1 MDLGTITNSTNA
13 VGNTYATKETKQ
25 ADEVR
30 KYGVTGKTIGQ
41 PKLSENAKK
50 YYEELKSKYQNMD
63 FILVSND
70 MKEMAKANAGS
81 FANPHKMV
89 VLIDEEK
96 IERMATD
103 EQYRKQYESVI
114 ASAQN
119 KLPELKQSLGN
130 SANIKGF
137 GMQVNDNGASSFFA
151 VMDKSFKAQADR
163 LEKQRAEK
171 KEEKKAA
178 RKKAEKKEREEQLE
192 EKRLKNKDSQE
203 VVITA
208 NSIEELKKKI
218 DDYNYLQMADT
229 VKTDA
234 EKYLGRT
241 IDFKG
246 QEADNDYR
254 NHLQC
259 RKKLKN
265 CKTKEEAERLH
276 VNRMNGK
283 LSELKS
289 IVNNPNIPKS
299 EKLKEAQR
307 ILGDTTKTA
316 QIHTF
321 TKSAEFKEPPTE
333 EEVMEAKQ
341 AEAQLREEQL
351 VGGAD
356 ENSEVNAESDNET
369 QVVPNI
375 SEDDNIVDNA
385 GNTMKDTQHSVALE
399 TEKKVLEEMF
409 ELEKKHFGESKKAVK
424 IDVSL

>member
-13 VGNTYATKETKQ
+13 VGNTYAAKETKQ

-151 VMDKSFKAQADR
+151 VMDKSFKAQTDR

-254 NHLQC
+254 
-259 RKKLKN
+259 
-265 CKTKEEAERLH
+265 T
-276 VNRMNGK
+276 
-283 LSELKS
+283 
-289 IVNNPNIPKS
+289 IY
-299 EKLKEAQR
+299 
-307 ILGDTTKTA
+307 
-316 QIHTF
+316 
-321 TKSAEFKEPPTE
+321 
-333 EEVMEAKQ
+333 
-341 AEAQLREEQL
+341 
-351 VGGAD
+351 
-356 ENSEVNAESDNET
+356 
-369 QVVPNI
+369 
-375 SEDDNIVDNA
+375 NA
-385 GNTMKDTQHSVALE
+385 GKN
-399 TEKKVLEEMF
+399 
-409 ELEKKHFGESKKAVK
+409 
-424 IDVSL
+424 

>member
-1 MDLGTITNSTNA
+1 MDLGAITNSTNA
-13 VGNTYATKETKQ
+13 VANTYATKETKQ
-25 ADEVR
+25 ADEVK

-103 EQYRKQYESVI
+103 EQYRKQYEGVI

-151 VMDKSFKAQADR
+151 VMDKSFKDQANRLAAQ
-163 LEKQRAEK
+163 K
-171 KEEKKAA
+171 KT
-178 RKKAEKKEREEQLE
+178 EKKEREEQLE
-192 EKRLKNKDSQE
+192 EKRLKKKESQE

-234 EKYLGRT
+234 EKYLGTT

-246 QEADNDYR
+246 
-254 NHLQC
+254 
-259 RKKLKN
+259 
-265 CKTKEEAERLH
+265 
-276 VNRMNGK
+276 
-283 LSELKS
+283 
-289 IVNNPNIPKS
+289 
-299 EKLKEAQR
+299 
-307 ILGDTTKTA
+307 
-316 QIHTF
+316 
-321 TKSAEFKEPPTE
+321 
-333 EEVMEAKQ
+333 
-341 AEAQLREEQL
+341 
-351 VGGAD
+351 
-356 ENSEVNAESDNET
+356 
-369 QVVPNI
+369 
-375 SEDDNIVDNA
+375 
-385 GNTMKDTQHSVALE
+385 
-399 TEKKVLEEMF
+399 
-409 ELEKKHFGESKKAVK
+409 
-424 IDVSL
+424 

>member
-13 VGNTYATKETKQ
+13 VGNTYAAKETKQ

-163 LEKQRAEK
+163 LEN
-171 KEEKKAA
+171 KEP
-178 RKKAEKKEREEQLE
+178 RKRRKESGSEKAEKKEREEQLE

-208 NSIEELKKKI
+208 NSIEELKK
-218 DDYNYLQMADT
+218 
-229 VKTDA
+229 
-234 EKYLGRT
+234 R
-241 IDFKG
+241 
-246 QEADNDYR
+246 
-254 NHLQC
+254 
-259 RKKLKN
+259 
-265 CKTKEEAERLH
+265 
-276 VNRMNGK
+276 
-283 LSELKS
+283 
-289 IVNNPNIPKS
+289 
-299 EKLKEAQR
+299 
-307 ILGDTTKTA
+307 
-316 QIHTF
+316 
-321 TKSAEFKEPPTE
+321 
-333 EEVMEAKQ
+333 
-341 AEAQLREEQL
+341 
-351 VGGAD
+351 
-356 ENSEVNAESDNET
+356 
-369 QVVPNI
+369 
-375 SEDDNIVDNA
+375 
-385 GNTMKDTQHSVALE
+385 
-399 TEKKVLEEMF
+399 
-409 ELEKKHFGESKKAVK
+409 
-424 IDVSL
+424 

>member
-1 MDLGTITNSTNA
+1 MDLGAITNSTNA
-13 VGNTYATKETKQ
+13 VANTYAAKETKQ
-25 ADEVR
+25 ADEVK

-50 YYEELKSKYQNMD
+50 YYEELKTKYQNMD
-63 FILVSND
+63 FILVSTD
-70 MKEMAKANAGS
+70 QKEQAKAQA
-81 FANPHKMV
+81 ANPHKMV

-103 EQYRKQYESVI
+103 EQYRKQYEGVI

-151 VMDKSFKAQADR
+151 VMDKSFKDQANR

-178 RKKAEKKEREEQLE
+178 QKKAEKKEREEQLE
-192 EKRLKNKDSQE
+192 EKRLKKKESQE

-234 EKYLGRT
+234 EKYLGTT

-246 QEADNDYR
+246 
-254 NHLQC
+254 
-259 RKKLKN
+259 
-265 CKTKEEAERLH
+265 
-276 VNRMNGK
+276 
-283 LSELKS
+283 
-289 IVNNPNIPKS
+289 
-299 EKLKEAQR
+299 
-307 ILGDTTKTA
+307 
-316 QIHTF
+316 
-321 TKSAEFKEPPTE
+321 
-333 EEVMEAKQ
+333 
-341 AEAQLREEQL
+341 
-351 VGGAD
+351 
-356 ENSEVNAESDNET
+356 
-369 QVVPNI
+369 
-375 SEDDNIVDNA
+375 
-385 GNTMKDTQHSVALE
+385 
-399 TEKKVLEEMF
+399 
-409 ELEKKHFGESKKAVK
+409 
-424 IDVSL
+424 

>member
-1 MDLGTITNSTNA
+1 MAVNTDSIVSNLYSTYSTQSKTGKTNKENAAGTENSKVSKTN
-13 VGNTYATKETKQ
+13 GNY
-25 ADEVR
+25 
-30 KYGVTGKTIGQ
+30 GKTIGNA
-41 PKLSENAKK
+41 KLSEEGAKYYQELKKK
-50 YYEELKSKYQNMD
+50 YSNMD
-63 FILVSND
+63 FILVS
-70 MKEMAKANAGS
+70 KEQKANAQ
-81 FANPHKMV
+81 ANAASYANGNKMV

-246 QEADNDYR
+246 
-254 NHLQC
+254 
-259 RKKLKN
+259 
-265 CKTKEEAERLH
+265 
-276 VNRMNGK
+276 
-283 LSELKS
+283 
-289 IVNNPNIPKS
+289 
-299 EKLKEAQR
+299 
-307 ILGDTTKTA
+307 
-316 QIHTF
+316 
-321 TKSAEFKEPPTE
+321 
-333 EEVMEAKQ
+333 
-341 AEAQLREEQL
+341 
-351 VGGAD
+351 
-356 ENSEVNAESDNET
+356 
-369 QVVPNI
+369 
-375 SEDDNIVDNA
+375 
-385 GNTMKDTQHSVALE
+385 
-399 TEKKVLEEMF
+399 
-409 ELEKKHFGESKKAVK
+409 
-424 IDVSL
+424 